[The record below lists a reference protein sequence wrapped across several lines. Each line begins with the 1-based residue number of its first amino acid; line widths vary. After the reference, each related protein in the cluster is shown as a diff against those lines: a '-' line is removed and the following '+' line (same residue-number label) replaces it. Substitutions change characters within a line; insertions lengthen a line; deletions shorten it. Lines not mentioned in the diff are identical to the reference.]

1 MNDAKPHAR
10 PRTPSV
16 IVERSPAARSG
27 MPKKNLVAGD
37 VIRVGNSELVFRRD

>member
-1 MNDAKPHAR
+1 MNDPGPHPR

-16 IVERSPAARSG
+16 IIERSPAARSG
-27 MPKKNLVAGD
+27 VPKNNLVAGD